1 MRCFVLLVSAL
12 LVSGCASTHSVSS
25 DYSPRLSSRGESVK
39 QSLASKSTKP
49 TFYILNFEDERTR
62 TVTEH
67 GLGVARRR
75 GIKESGEITKP
86 MEPNVVW
93 TGKGI
98 HKYEFADKTVAQ
110 YLRDALVFDLKRF
123 GFMVDVAEPGGLSAL
138 ALENDEKALAV
149 VNDAQY
155 LLGVRVFRFEPSYET
170 GWANLTPK
178 YAYEYKVVLW
188 NAVTGKVEV
197 DEVISKNIQGLAT
210 PVHTFADLIDQLINI
225 HLADM
230 NIAVA
235 ELLVTY
241 D

>member
-12 LVSGCASTHSVSS
+12 LVSGCASTQSVSS

-39 QSLASKSTKP
+39 QSLARKSTKP

-62 TVTEH
+62 TVA
-67 GLGVARRR
+67 GVARRR
-75 GIKESGEITKP
+75 GIKKSGEITKP

-98 HKYEFADKTVAQ
+98 VNYELADKTVAQ

-149 VNDAQY
+149 VNYAQY

-170 GWANLTPK
+170 GWANVTPK

-210 PVHTFADLIDQLINI
+210 PGVPFAYLIDQLINI